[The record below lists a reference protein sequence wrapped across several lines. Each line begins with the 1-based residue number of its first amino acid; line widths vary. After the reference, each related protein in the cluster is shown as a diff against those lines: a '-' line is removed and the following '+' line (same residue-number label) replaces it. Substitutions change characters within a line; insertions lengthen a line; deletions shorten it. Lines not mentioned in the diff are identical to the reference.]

1 MATRHLKRAIYLYKS
16 LKIQVRVFYWQFSL
30 LSRSSLEAR
39 HVIFLPRERLLNQMT
54 ICPIT
59 AHFPIKVANVGPREI
74 LHKTSMDT
82 IVTFQQV
89 RGLKRR
95 FKNLFARSFKMQRSR
110 RTCLCTQTLFFA
122 SFFQMLEACGQLC
135 LNIQFWSRDLPC
147 VYLLKFGK
155 SANWWR
161 IFMLLIRKWAVSMQ
175 I

>member
-1 MATRHLKRAIYLYKS
+1 MSEVRLVWDSICSKFVRPNTDHCLEVLNKLEVTKRKMSLRLTRIWFCQEVDVFMVIVNMATRHLKRAIYLYKS

-74 LHKTSMDT
+74 LHEISTDT

-89 RGLKRR
+89 
-95 FKNLFARSFKMQRSR
+95 
-110 RTCLCTQTLFFA
+110 C
-122 SFFQMLEACGQLC
+122 
-135 LNIQFWSRDLPC
+135 
-147 VYLLKFGK
+147 
-155 SANWWR
+155 
-161 IFMLLIRKWAVSMQ
+161 
-175 I
+175 